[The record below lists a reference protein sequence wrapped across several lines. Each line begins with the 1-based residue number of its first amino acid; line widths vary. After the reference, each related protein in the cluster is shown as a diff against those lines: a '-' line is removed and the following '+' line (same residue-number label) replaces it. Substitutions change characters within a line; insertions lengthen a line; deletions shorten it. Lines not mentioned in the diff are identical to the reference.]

1 MGKRKESLI
10 KTEIALE
17 NTSNLI
23 LIEEPENHLSHI
35 NTRKLIEKI
44 RDKNDHAQVVITTHS
59 PLAVSRMNL
68 TNTIWINDYKAKSLK
83 DIPSE
88 AASFFERTDNSD
100 ILNFILSKKAVLV
113 EGHSEYILLPFIV
126 NNSLEKT
133 LDSAGIEVFSGGG
146 LTYKH

>member
-1 MGKRKESLI
+1 
-10 KTEIALE
+10 
-17 NTSNLI
+17 
-23 LIEEPENHLSHI
+23 
-35 NTRKLIEKI
+35 
-44 RDKNDHAQVVITTHS
+44 
-59 PLAVSRMNL
+59 
-68 TNTIWINDYKAKSLK
+68 DYKAKSLK

-146 LTYKH
+146 LTYKHFIEVSKVINNKLLVITDNDKDEERIQEIDELNKSLEGNYQIQVRCDSIVDNLTFEVCLYY